1 MKVKR
6 FIGQNTQEAMQK
18 ISDEMGKDAVILN
31 TRKIRQKGIAGFF
44 KKPLV
49 EVVAAVDEHVPQN
62 NQNVKYSRWKD
73 CTVKSR
79 LCSVNEIYPSAN
91 VLKRLENQIAAN

>member
-6 FIGQNTQEAMQK
+6 YIGQNTQEAMQK

-49 EVVAAVDEHVPQN
+49 EVVAAVDDHVSFNYRMLQQQMEKWY
-62 NQNVKYSRWKD
+62 NQGNDLLLTEIHPLKIPGMLL
-73 CTVKSR
+73 R
-79 LCSVNEIYPSAN
+79 L
-91 VLKRLENQIAAN
+91 